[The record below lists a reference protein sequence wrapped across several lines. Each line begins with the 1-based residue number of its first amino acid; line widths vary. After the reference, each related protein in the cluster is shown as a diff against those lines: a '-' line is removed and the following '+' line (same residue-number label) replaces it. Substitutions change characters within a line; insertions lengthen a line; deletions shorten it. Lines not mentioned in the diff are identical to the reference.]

1 MKTSILNRLRW
12 SFLGFGITVALIFP
26 LYAQFFVDWKPG
38 MFVWFVLGCLV
49 AGASIGIFAYIIM
62 NAVLLTKLQAMAAIA
77 AQVGSGN
84 LLAQCD
90 LHSQDLIGN
99 IADSFRKMSSD
110 MRDVVRGISGLSA
123 GVRRDSGE
131 INQLIGRLKD
141 KLSSHH
147 ENSQQIVGLVSS
159 MNEASE
165 GISQSSTTAVE
176 HSENSLTAAQ
186 DGQGT
191 VQRAQEGIGRMNLT
205 VSGLTEDINGLA
217 RDSAEIRSIS
227 ASIREIAEQTNLLAL
242 NAAIEAARAGEQ
254 GRGFAVVA
262 DEVRKLAEKTA
273 SATREI
279 EVVLAQVHRRIGEA
293 VSKSGDSLKE
303 MNETQRLSAETGLA
317 LEKILQSVAGVSKE
331 IRNVA
336 EMASDQQM
344 LSGIVLERIKEN
356 EENTEEA
363 ASNAKLCA
371 TACDGLDTLSGD
383 LTVQVSKFQ
392 V

>member
-12 SFLGFGITVALIFP
+12 SFIGFGITVALIFP

-49 AGASIGIFAYIIM
+49 AGTSIGIFAYVIM
-62 NAVLLTKLQAMAAIA
+62 KAILLTRLQAMAVVAEE
-77 AQVGSGN
+77 VGSGN
-84 LLAQCD
+84 LMAQCD

-110 MRDVVRGISGLSA
+110 MRDVVRSISGLSA
-123 GVRRDSGE
+123 GVRRNSGE
-131 INQLIGRLKD
+131 INQLIARLTD

-159 MNEASE
+159 MNESSE

-176 HSENSLTAAQ
+176 HSENSLAAAQ
-186 DGQGT
+186 DGQET
-191 VQRAQEGIGRMNLT
+191 VQRAQEGIGRMNLAVT
-205 VSGLTEDINGLA
+205 GLTEDINGLA

-227 ASIREIAEQTNLLAL
+227 ASIRAIADHTNLLAL

-254 GRGFAVVA
+254 GRSFAVVA

-293 VSKSGDSLKE
+293 VNKSGDSMKE
-303 MNETQRLSAETGLA
+303 MNETQKLSAETGLA
-317 LEKILQSVAGVSKE
+317 LEKILQSAAGVSAE

-356 EENTEEA
+356 EENTEDA

-371 TACDGLDTLSGD
+371 TACDGLNTLSGD

-392 V
+392 L